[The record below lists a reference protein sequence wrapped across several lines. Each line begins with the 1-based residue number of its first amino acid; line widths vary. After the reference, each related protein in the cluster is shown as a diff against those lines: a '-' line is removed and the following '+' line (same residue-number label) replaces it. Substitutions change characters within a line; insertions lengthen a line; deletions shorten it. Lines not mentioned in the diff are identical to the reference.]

1 MLRSAFATILTLSL
15 FGAAPASFAAQETQG
30 APSGLYPREVAAI
43 RALEKVPLT
52 TGSADRTELFQWLAE
67 EPDLRLSWCAGLLL
81 EAKEAEGETGSA
93 ALIQAILS
101 AGAAVIDYPEIE
113 KDYLATARAGIQGA
127 LRAYQATLKA
137 EPKRRNSVLDDLL
150 ARQAA
155 GTLDEYIRP
164 KLVECEQAPDPG

>member
-1 MLRSAFATILTLSL
+1 MFRSAFVTILTLSL
-15 FGAAPASFAAQETQG
+15 SAAPAFAAQEAED
-30 APSGLYPREVAAI
+30 APSGLYPREVSLI
-43 RALEKVPLT
+43 RALEKRPLT
-52 TGSADRTELFQWLAE
+52 TGSADRTELFQWLAD

-81 EAKEAEGETGSA
+81 EAKDADGEIGGA

-113 KDYLATARAGIQGA
+113 KDYLATARAGIAGA
-127 LRAYQATLKA
+127 LRAYEATLRA
-137 EPKRRNSVLDDLL
+137 EPKRRSSFLDGLL

-164 KLVECEQAPDPG
+164 KLADCEQNEPSAL